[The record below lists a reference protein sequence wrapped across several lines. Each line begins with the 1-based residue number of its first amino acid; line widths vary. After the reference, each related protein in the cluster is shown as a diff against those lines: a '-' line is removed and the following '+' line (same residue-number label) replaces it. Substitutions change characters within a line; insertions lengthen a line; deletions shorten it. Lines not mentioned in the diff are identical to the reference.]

1 MKNFGTLYY
10 YELKKLL
17 KRPLSWAAVLGLTLL
32 CVFGIIK
39 TGRALYGED
48 LPVPDENGEESGKYI
63 FLSGKERYDRYVEYA
78 GRLNGRAID
87 DELIREMQ
95 ENLPKGTSLQMT
107 WYFETEDETYAR
119 LYWMLDGRLDPMTA
133 TAKEFYDAVWEVAQ
147 ANWDAY
153 DLTDGER
160 EYWTEQYSKVQKPY
174 IYQAPWA
181 GMSRAFDSTH
191 TLFLFLPLMAA
202 ICVCTL
208 FSRDRRERMEPLVYA
223 ARRSRA
229 PLFWAKTLAGATVT
243 AGAAAL
249 VVGSMTAA
257 FLLIWGTEG
266 LDAPIQ
272 AYSTYCLR
280 PVTVGQVFPPIL
292 LLLVLFTLLY
302 GGLAMLVSMATHSSL
317 AALACPAVLSFLM
330 NQTYVMAPQSARG
343 LPDFF
348 RYHLMGY
355 TGVINLHLVKVFG
368 VYLDSFQAGIVLY
381 LGISVILLALCWP
394 FWRRSAAPPR

>member
-17 KRPLSWAAVLGLTLL
+17 RRPLSWAAVLGLALF
-32 CVFGIIK
+32 CVFGIVK
-39 TGRALYGED
+39 TGAALYGED

-63 FLSGKERYDRYVEYA
+63 FLPGKDLYDRYMEYA

-95 ENLPKGTSLQMT
+95 ENLPRVTTSLQMT
-107 WYFETEDETYAR
+107 WYFDTEDATYGR
-119 LYWMLDGRLDPMTA
+119 LYWMLEGPMDPMTA
-133 TAKEFYDAVWEVAQ
+133 TAEEFYDWVWEVIQ
-147 ANWDAY
+147 ANWDEY
-153 DLTDGER
+153 DLTGGER
-160 EYWTEQYSKVQKPY
+160 EYWMEQYSKVQKPY

-181 GMSRAFDSTH
+181 GVNRAFDSTH
-191 TLFLFLPLMAA
+191 TLFIFLPLMAA

-229 PLFWAKTLAGATVT
+229 LLFWAKALAGATVM

-272 AYSTYCLR
+272 AYSTYCIR

-292 LLLVLFTLLY
+292 LLLVLFALLY

-317 AALACPAVLSFLM
+317 AALACPVVASFLM
-330 NQTYVMAPQSARG
+330 NMTYVRSPQSGRG
-343 LPDFF
+343 LSDFF
-348 RYHLMGY
+348 RYNLMGY
-355 TGVINLHLVKVFG
+355 SGVLNLHLVKVFG
-368 VYLDSFQAGIVLY
+368 VYLDNFQAGIILY
-381 LGISVILLALCWP
+381 LGISIILLALC
-394 FWRRSAAPPR
+394 

>member
-17 KRPLSWAAVLGLTLL
+17 KRPLSWAAVLGLTFF
-32 CVFGIIK
+32 CVYGIIQ
-39 TGRALYGED
+39 TGAALYGED

-63 FLSGKERYDRYVEYA
+63 FISGKELYDRYVEYA

-95 ENLPKGTSLQMT
+95 ENLPRGTSLQMT

-119 LYWMLDGRLDPMTA
+119 LYYMLEGPLDPMTA
-133 TAKEFYDAVWEVAQ
+133 TAEEFYDWVWEVAQ
-147 ANWDAY
+147 ANWNTF

-160 EYWTEQYSKVQKPY
+160 EYWMEQYSKVQKPY
-174 IYQAPWA
+174 VYQAPWA
-181 GMSRAFDSTH
+181 GVNRAFDSMH
-191 TLFLFLPLMAA
+191 TLFIFLPLMAA

-229 PLFWAKTLAGATVT
+229 PLFCAKVLAGATVT
-243 AGAAAL
+243 AGAAVLA
-249 VVGSMTAA
+249 VGAMTAA
-257 FLLIWGTEG
+257 FLLIWGTDG

-272 AYSTYCLR
+272 NFRTYCLR
-280 PVTVGQVFPPIL
+280 PITVGQMFLPIL
-292 LLLVLFTLLY
+292 FLLVLFTLLY

-317 AALACPAVLSFLM
+317 AALACPVVVSYFM
-330 NQTYVMAPQSARG
+330 NLARVQSPQSARG
-343 LPDFF
+343 LSDFF
-348 RYHLMGY
+348 RYHLMGD
-355 TGVINLHLVKVFG
+355 TGVINLHLVKVLG
-368 VYLDSFQAGIVLY
+368 VYLDNFQAGTILY
-381 LGISVILLALCWP
+381 LSASMILLVLCWP
-394 FWRRSAAPPR
+394 FWRRSAENG